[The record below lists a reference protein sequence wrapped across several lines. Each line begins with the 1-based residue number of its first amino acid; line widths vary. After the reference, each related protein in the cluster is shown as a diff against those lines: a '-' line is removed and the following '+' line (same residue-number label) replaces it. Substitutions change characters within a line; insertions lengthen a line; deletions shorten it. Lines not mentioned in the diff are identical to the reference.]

1 MSEDDEDARLVA
13 YIDGELDKD
22 ERAAVEERLTTDA
35 DLRARLM
42 RLREG
47 ERPFV
52 AAFEALLERAP
63 VERLQASLAEHV
75 ARQERRRTSM
85 RDSWTLRTGVLAAAA
100 AIILFCAGI
109 AIGHYG
115 PGWLAGG
122 TEGDDEDWRQ
132 SVVEYAAFY
141 TPETFG
147 SEPASK
153 AKDLALVGAKLG
165 LPLTPE
171 RIALA
176 NLEFKDAQILNF
188 RGAPLGEVDYL
199 DPATGPVLFCIIRDS
214 EPNAAMKTETRG
226 EFAVASWARDGRGY
240 IVIGKLPVKQIA
252 ELANSLEQ
260 RF

>member
-22 ERAAVEERLTTDA
+22 ERAAIEARLTTDA
-35 DLRARLM
+35 DLRERLM
-42 RLREG
+42 RLRNG
-47 ERPFV
+47 DRPFV
-52 AAFEALLERAP
+52 SAFETLLERAP
-63 VERLQASLAEHV
+63 VERLRASLAEHV
-75 ARQERRRTSM
+75 ARQERRTSM
-85 RDSWTLRTGVLAAAA
+85 RSLLASRTGLLAGAAAV
-100 AIILFCAGI
+100 ILFCAGI
-109 AIGHYG
+109 AIGR
-115 PGWLAGG
+115 WLAGSPDDG
-122 TEGDDEDWRQ
+122 DEDWRQ

-153 AKDLALVGAKLG
+153 AKDLASVGAKLG

-171 RIALA
+171 RIALP

-199 DPATGPVLFCIIRDS
+199 DPATGPVLFCIIRNS
-214 EPNAAMKTETRG
+214 EPNSAMKTETRG

-240 IVIGKLPVKQIA
+240 ILLGKLPTKQIA
-252 ELANSLEQ
+252 ELANSLQQ

>member
-63 VERLQASLAEHV
+63 VERLRASLAEHV
-75 ARQERRRTSM
+75 ARQERRRTS
-85 RDSWTLRTGVLAAAA
+85 
-100 AIILFCAGI
+100 
-109 AIGHYG
+109 IGHYG

-122 TEGDDEDWRQ
+122 TEGGDEDWRQ

>member
-1 MSEDDEDARLVA
+1 M
-13 YIDGELDKD
+13 
-22 ERAAVEERLTTDA
+22 
-35 DLRARLM
+35 
-42 RLREG
+42 
-47 ERPFV
+47 
-52 AAFEALLERAP
+52 
-63 VERLQASLAEHV
+63 
-75 ARQERRRTSM
+75 
-85 RDSWTLRTGVLAAAA
+85 LAAAA
-100 AIILFCAGI
+100 AIILFAPVSTS
-109 AIGHYG
+109 AIMGRVVV
-115 PGWLAGG
+115 GG
-122 TEGDDEDWRQ
+122 EQCEGDDEDWRQ
-132 SVVEYAAFY
+132 SVVEYAALY
-141 TPETFG
+141 TPDTFA

-153 AKDLALVGAKLG
+153 AKDLALVGGKLG

-240 IVIGKLPVKQIA
+240 MVIGKLPVKQIA